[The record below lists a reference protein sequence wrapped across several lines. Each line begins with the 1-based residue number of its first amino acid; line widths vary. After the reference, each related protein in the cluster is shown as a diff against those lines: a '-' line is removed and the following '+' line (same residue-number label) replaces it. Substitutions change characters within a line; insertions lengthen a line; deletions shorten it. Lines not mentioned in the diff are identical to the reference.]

1 MNIQVNKDQLERVA
15 IKWLNK
21 YYSNLIPKKHNKYPG
36 VIFYVNSSNQVMMEY
51 DQRYNYVFIHF
62 RDIWSKIESLFHL
75 ENDDVIS
82 IMKIWLDKEYEL
94 EGVTPDSGDITTTDE
109 FGSQLEV
116 I

>member
-1 MNIQVNKDQLERVA
+1 
-15 IKWLNK
+15 
-21 YYSNLIPKKHNKYPG
+21 
-36 VIFYVNSSNQVMMEY
+36 MMEY
-51 DQRYNYVFIHF
+51 DQKHNYVFIHF

-109 FGSQLEV
+109 FGSKLEV

>member
-21 YYSNLIPKKHNKYPG
+21 YYSNLIPKKHNIYPN

-51 DQRYNYVFIHF
+51 DQKHNYVFIHF

-109 FGSQLEV
+109 FGSKLEV